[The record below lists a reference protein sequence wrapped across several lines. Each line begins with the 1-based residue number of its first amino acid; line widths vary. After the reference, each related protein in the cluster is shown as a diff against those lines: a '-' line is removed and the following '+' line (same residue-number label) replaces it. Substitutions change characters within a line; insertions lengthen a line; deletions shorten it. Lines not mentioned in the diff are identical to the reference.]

1 MVVME
6 LEHLGSFSREVH
18 EGDPVI
24 LSSGATA
31 SFRRSYP
38 KGYSGIAE
46 ILLDGAEEIQ
56 NTSSL
61 TLPDYDQAAVDVDDV
76 PRESEPQDG
85 VRAPSLRMED

>member
-1 MVVME
+1 ME
-6 LEHLGSFSREVH
+6 LQHLGAFSRQVR
-18 EGDPVI
+18 EGDPMI

-46 ILLDGAEEIQ
+46 ILLDGAEEIE

-61 TLPDYDQAAVDVDDV
+61 TLPDYDQAAVVDEI
-76 PRESEPQDG
+76 PPESEPQDG
-85 VRAPSLRMED
+85 VRASSLRMED